1 MIFKQF
7 SKDCV
12 RGLCGIFSAKSSS
25 GEYSVV
31 VAVCA
36 AVESDI
42 TEMNDADREDFMAE
56 PGLNRAGHE
65 MFSLQTYFTAGGKK
79 CAREPTLS
87 VRLCLRRLV
96 RSTPT
101 SRKASFVRRLSRLK
115 TLSPTRVS
123 KVRKKQARC
132 VRKGKITS
140 LKMAT

>member
-1 MIFKQF
+1 MT
-7 SKDCV
+7 
-12 RGLCGIFSAKSSS
+12 FSADSSS
-25 GEYSVV
+25 DKGSVV
-31 VAVCA
+31 VAFWN

-42 TEMNDADREDFMAE
+42 AEMNDADREDFMAE
-56 PGLNRAGHE
+56 QGLNRVIRAGHE